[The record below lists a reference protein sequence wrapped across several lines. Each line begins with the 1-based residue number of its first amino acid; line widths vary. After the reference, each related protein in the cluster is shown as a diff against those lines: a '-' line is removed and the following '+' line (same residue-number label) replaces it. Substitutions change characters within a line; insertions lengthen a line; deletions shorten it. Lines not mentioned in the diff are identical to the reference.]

1 MVSSVESEAHIEKYV
16 AVRRDLLALWEAK
29 QRLSQ
34 SAQSRFPKSH
44 PLFKTISKLCHSD
57 ATQKIRYLCDVAIC
71 KCADRFGDDMFRDR
85 VVDGEYIPAVTH
97 FYYGISHLV
106 PEKKMDQGRA
116 VFDKQLTFSDLQL
129 FDETYRLGRKFI
141 ESVSVLPFLSARE
154 FAREQKRFEKEFEGA
169 RARVEDSSPLYAA
182 YLRLQEKVPPS
193 IAGDIVSLSS
203 GSRE

>member
-1 MVSSVESEAHIEKYV
+1 MVFALAHIEKYV
-16 AVRRDLLALWEAK
+16 AARRAMLQLWSAK

-106 PEKKMDQGRA
+106 PEKKMDTQGRA

-154 FAREQKRFEKEFEGA
+154 FAREQKRFEKTFEKA
-169 RARVEDSSPLYAA
+169 REKLEKSCPLYFA
-182 YLRLQEKVPPS
+182 YSEIHNKLPQS
-193 IAGDIVSLSS
+193 IAGEIVAFCH
-203 GSRE
+203 E

>member
-1 MVSSVESEAHIEKYV
+1 MVSAQAAAHIEKYV

-44 PLFKTISKLCHSD
+44 PLFKTISKLCHID

-106 PEKKMDQGRA
+106 PEKKMDTQGRA

-129 FDETYRLGRKFI
+129 FEEVYRLGRKFI
-141 ESVSVLPFLSARE
+141 ESVSVLPFLSAKE
-154 FAREQKRFEKEFEGA
+154 FAREQQRFEKNFEQA
-169 RARVEDSSPLYAA
+169 REKIETASSA
-182 YLRLQEKVPPS
+182 YSAYTQLQKRLPEA
-193 IAGDIVSLSS
+193 IAGDIVASP
-203 GSRE
+203 R

>member
-1 MVSSVESEAHIEKYV
+1 MGLGVVRVAQVQVAARRELEA
-16 AVRRDLLALWEAK
+16 ARRDLLALWTAK
-29 QRLSQ
+29 QRLLLV
-34 SAQSRFPKSH
+34 ALSRFPKSH
-44 PLFKTISKLCHSD
+44 PLFKTISKLCHGD

-97 FYYGISHLV
+97 FCYGISLLV
-106 PEKKMDQGRA
+106 PEKKMDQGRI

-169 RARVEDSSPLYAA
+169 KGKFTNSENIRNSG
-182 YLRLQEKVPPS
+182 PS
-193 IAGDIVSLSS
+193 IPIIC
-203 GSRE
+203 

>member
-1 MVSSVESEAHIEKYV
+1 MVFALAHIEKYV

-34 SAQSRFPKSH
+34 SAPSRFPKSH
-44 PLFKTISKLCHSD
+44 PLFKTISQLCHSD

-71 KCADRFGDDMFRDR
+71 KCADRCGDDLFRDR
-85 VVDGEYIPAVTH
+85 VVDGECIPAVTH

-106 PEKKMDQGRA
+106 PEKKMDQGRI
-116 VFDKQLTFSDLQL
+116 DKQLTSSDLQL

-141 ESVSVLPFLSARE
+141 ESVSVLPFLSAKE
-154 FAREQKRFEKEFEGA
+154 FAREQQRFEKEFERA
-169 RARVEDSSPLYAA
+169 RARVEDSSLLYAA
-182 YLRLQEKVPPS
+182 YLRLQEKVPPA